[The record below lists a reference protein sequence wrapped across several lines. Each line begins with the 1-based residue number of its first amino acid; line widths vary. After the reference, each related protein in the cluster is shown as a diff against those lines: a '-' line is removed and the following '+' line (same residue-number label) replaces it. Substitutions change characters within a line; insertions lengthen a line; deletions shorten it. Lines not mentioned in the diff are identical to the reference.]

1 MRCRRLTQQ
10 YACDQYAKPEASQLR
25 WVRNNQN
32 TIRAEKYQ
40 GLMDAIDNQEEMQAA
55 TKIIPPPSIYGS
67 PRWYVE
73 AFQDAMAIIRS
84 FGKPDLFVTFTCN
97 PQWPEIT
104 NSLFPGEQ
112 PCDRPDLTARVFHIE
127 LKSLIADLKS
137 GMLGKVVAYFG
148 MKEDQKCGLPHCHIL
163 LILAD
168 EDKPR
173 EPKDIDRIMSAKIPE
188 PNINPKLHEIITRNN
203 IHGPCGALNQS
214 SPCMSRYREAWNCD
228 KDFPKHCVEHTMVMD
243 STYPVYRHRSPA
255 QGGQTHKKKVRGQ
268 DIEVNNEWIV
278 PFNPLLSLK
287 YNTHINIEILNSV
300 SSVKYIYKYLT
311 KGSNRVIIKLA
322 NGEETDI
329 TYDEIECFVDAR

>member
-1 MRCRRLTQQ
+1 MHAISMPSL
-10 YACDQYAKPEASQLR
+10 KASQLR

-67 PRWYVE
+67 PRWYAE
-73 AFQDAMAIIRS
+73 AFQDAIAIVRS
-84 FGKPDLFVTFTCN
+84 LGEPDIFVTFTCN

-112 PCDRPDLTARVFHIE
+112 PCDRPDVTACVLHIK

-214 SPCMSRYREAWNCD
+214 SPCMSRCREA
-228 KDFPKHCVEHTMVMD
+228 
-243 STYPVYRHRSPA
+243 
-255 QGGQTHKKKVRGQ
+255 
-268 DIEVNNEWIV
+268 
-278 PFNPLLSLK
+278 
-287 YNTHINIEILNSV
+287 
-300 SSVKYIYKYLT
+300 
-311 KGSNRVIIKLA
+311 
-322 NGEETDI
+322 
-329 TYDEIECFVDAR
+329 